1 MFDWWGLYLLYLL
14 YPFIQCRRNKRG
26 WDRVSKP
33 LTFQQGSSRI
43 AAKTSEVKQEVKLR
57 MFFIS
62 SSVQLFTCKMPP
74 VLWVKRSVVPQGR
87 RSSFHEFVGR
97 FWSDWFHPGNPCRT
111 ERNFRLF
118 VDPSVQKVL
127 KQRNVIRFPLEST
140 KGLRAYILRLRELSN
155 FWPPPL
161 LPCSIIR
168 SQYLKLSS
176 KENEGSL
183 KGWFHSPK
191 LLLVLRNTTNPKK

>member
-1 MFDWWGLYLLYLL
+1 
-14 YPFIQCRRNKRG
+14 
-26 WDRVSKP
+26 
-33 LTFQQGSSRI
+33 
-43 AAKTSEVKQEVKLR
+43 

-155 FWPPPL
+155 FWPPLP
-161 LPCSIIR
+161 PCSIIR

-183 KGWFHSPK
+183 KGWFHSPDES
-191 LLLVLRNTTNPKK
+191 LLVLRNTTNPKKCTLHTFWFLALSDEVETKIATFPWDGPSSVVLATIFGKCP